1 MWIDKELISD
11 SDKILVSDILPKIHV
26 PLSKSVLKEMFLQVK
41 ACLKHNLI
49 PGLFMIAGATMAFH
63 YRQIVATYGGC
74 SIMVATGSPTTGKST
89 TIKVGLSL
97 FGC

>member
-11 SDKILVSDILPKIHV
+11 SDKILVSDIPPKIHV
-26 PLSKSVLKEMFLQVK
+26 PLSKSVLEEMFLQVK

-49 PGLFMIAGATMAFH
+49 PGLLMIAGATIAFH
-63 YRQIVATYGGC
+63 SRQIVSTYGGC
-74 SIMVATGSPTTGKST
+74 SIMVATGPPATGKST
-89 TIKVGLSL
+89 VIKVGLSL